1 MSRRR
6 SLSDEERA
14 LWTGVARSIKPLRP
28 SHRAAEVSEPTQSAK
43 VPAKSVGKFAG
54 KSTGKTPAQ
63 NELSRPSTA

>member
-43 VPAKSVGKFAG
+43 VPIKVPAKSLAKAETLG
-54 KSTGKTPAQ
+54 
-63 NELSRPSTA
+63 TAA